1 MKTLLFALFFSLS
14 MMTYAQDCTQVYVEV
29 SSGAQDNEIGW
40 NIAQSNGW
48 AILSGAV
55 GSTNSCIQDG
65 CWTFTMYD
73 GGGDGWAGSII
84 TIFTDEAVLFSGT
97 LNDGNYEVN
106 DLQIGNSEPCEEPA
120 YGCEYEGILYQFGTS
135 IQQECNSCFCEPGF
149 NPNANGFW
157 GCTEQD
163 CSYGCTDE
171 SASNYIDYAT
181 EDDGSCEWLDCD
193 GGLSYTSLNILI
205 EDSLCHSNLYCED
218 YNWDGGDCVFDC
230 NNDLMTIWDID
241 GYFYNG
247 QCDEILN
254 CMAYNFDN
262 ESCLEPQGCEDEN
275 GVSYDHGV
283 QWSIDPCTLC
293 SCENGEISCI
303 TIDCAIPECEAPN
316 YLQDVQGQCC
326 PVCVEV
332 ELETDC
338 TVQNIP
344 IELNVGWGMFGYTCL
359 EPQNVID
366 AFSSITADIIILKDY
381 LGNAYL
387 PEWDF
392 NGIGSLA
399 FARGYQIKMY
409 QTVEGFQFCPTLSVT
424 QVSGQDQIDQL
435 QMQLDQALENISS
448 LEQEIASIIPE
459 DGISQEDV
467 DAAVAAVELSYEGC
481 IAPIYGCTGPD
492 HCNYNALA
500 NTDDGSCVYAQEGY
514 DCYGNVLIQI
524 GDQHAGGIVFQINED
539 GTGLVADLQ
548 DLGVMNWYDAMD
560 MVASVTSQ
568 GYDDWYLP
576 SLEELT
582 LMYNTLG
589 QGADNS
595 GNFEYGFYWSSTEIM
610 NNAWGV
616 DFGTGAVDNGGK
628 VTTNTFRIIRAF

>member
-1 MKTLLFALFFSLS
+1 MKALFYALLFSLS
-14 MMTYAQDCTQVYVEV
+14 IMTYAQDCTQVYVEV
-29 SSGAQDNEIGW
+29 TPGSQDDEIGW

-73 GGGDGWAGSII
+73 GGSDGWAGSVI
-84 TIFTDEAVLFSGT
+84 TIFTDESVLFSGT

-106 DLQIGNSEPCEEPA
+106 DLQIGNSEPCEETA
-120 YGCEYEGILYQFGTS
+120 YGCEYEGVFYQFGTS

-171 SASNYIDYAT
+171 SASNYVDYAT

-193 GGLSYTSLNILI
+193 GGLSYSSLNILI
-205 EDSLCHSNLYCED
+205 EDSVCHSNLYCDD

-230 NNDLMTIWDID
+230 NNDFMTIWDID

-247 QCDEILN
+247 QCDQILN
-254 CMAYNFDN
+254 CMFYNFDN

-275 GVSYDHGV
+275 GLTYDHGV
-283 QWSIDPCTLC
+283 QWSTDPCTLC

-303 TIDCAIPECEAPN
+303 TIDCAIPECESPN

-332 ELETDC
+332 EPEVDC

-359 EPQNVID
+359 EPQNVIE

-392 NGIGSLA
+392 NGIGSLE

-409 QTVEGFQFCPTLSVT
+409 QTVEGFQFCPTPSVT
-424 QVSGQDQIDQL
+424 QVSGQEQIEEL
-435 QMQLDQALENISS
+435 QIQLDEALVVISS
-448 LEQEIASIIPE
+448 MEEEITE
-459 DGISQEDV
+459 NQ
-467 DAAVAAVELSYEGC
+467 
-481 IAPIYGCTGPD
+481 
-492 HCNYNALA
+492 
-500 NTDDGSCVYAQEGY
+500 
-514 DCYGNVLIQI
+514 IQI
-524 GDQHAGGIVFQINED
+524 GDIFAGGIVFQINEN
-539 GTGLVADLQ
+539 GTGLVVAFDDLIEGAT
-548 DLGVMNWYDAMD
+548 DPYGFGWIGYEWGCFGELTDGANG
-560 MVASVTSQ
+560 TSIST
-568 GYDDWYLP
+568 GYQNTLDIANQCSTENGGTTSAQEALAYESESYNDWYLP
-576 SLEELT
+576 SKEELVE
-582 LMYNTLG
+582 MYMTIG
-589 QGADNS
+589 QGSSN
-595 GNFEYGFYWSSTEIM
+595 GNIGGFINEFYWSSSE
-610 NNAWGV
+610 NDDFKSWGV
-616 DFGTGAVDNGGK
+616 NFGYGFTF
-628 VTTNTFRIIRAF
+628 NTDKNLTARVRVIRAF

>member
-29 SSGAQDNEIGW
+29 NSGAQDNEIGW

-163 CSYGCTDE
+163 CSYGCTDIT
-171 SASNYIDYAT
+171 ASNYVEYAT
-181 EDDGSCEWLDCD
+181 EEDGSCEWLDCD
-193 GGLSYTSLNILI
+193 GELGYTPLNILI
-205 EDSLCHSNLYCED
+205 EDSVCHSNLYCED

-262 ESCLEPQGCEDEN
+262 ESCLVPQGCEDEN

-303 TIDCAIPECEAPN
+303 TIDCAIPECEDPN

-392 NGIGSLA
+392 NGIGSLE
-399 FARGYQIKMY
+399 FARGYQIKMN
-409 QTVEGFQFCPTLSVT
+409 QTVEGFQFCSTPSVT

-435 QMQLDQALENISS
+435 QIQLDQALENISS
-448 LEQEIASIIPE
+448 LEQEMASIIPE
-459 DGISQEDV
+459 DGVTQADL
-467 DAAVAAVELSYEGC
+467 DA
-481 IAPIYGCTGPD
+481 IAE
-492 HCNYNALA
+492 NYA
-500 NTDDGSCVYAQEGY
+500 GY
-514 DCYGNVLIQI
+514 TAPLNLQI
-524 GDQHAGGIVFQINED
+524 GDLHAGGIVFQINEN
-539 GTGLVADLQ
+539 GSGLVAAMEDLPEPCQ
-548 DLGVMNWYDAMD
+548 WGEAVTQ
-560 MVASVTSQ
+560 ASSYSSE
-568 GYDDWYLP
+568 GYTGWYLP
-576 SLEELT
+576 SIEELL
-582 LMYNTLG
+582 LMNNTIG
-589 QGADNS
+589 NS
-595 GNFEYGFYWSSTEIM
+595 GSDSDIGEFEPYHYWSSTILV
-610 NNAWGV
+610 V
-616 DFGTGAVDNGGK
+616 DGNFIYGMAEYMFFGSVFSEDVSVLQK
-628 VTTNTFRIIRAF
+628 VRLIRAF

>member
-1 MKTLLFALFFSLS
+1 MKTLFPALFFSLS
-14 MMTYAQDCTQVYVEV
+14 IMTYAQDCTQVYVEV
-29 SSGAQDNEIGW
+29 SPGAQDNEIGW

-55 GSTNSCIQDG
+55 GVTSGCIQDG

-73 GGGDGWAGSII
+73 GGGDGWAGSFI

-106 DLQIGNSEPCEEPA
+106 SLQIGNSEPCEEPA

-171 SASNYIDYAT
+171 SASNYVDYAT
-181 EDDGSCEWLDCD
+181 EDDGSCQWLDCD

-205 EDSLCHSNLYCED
+205 EDSICHSNLYCED

-230 NNDLMTIWDID
+230 NNDFMTLWDID

-247 QCDEILN
+247 QCDQILN
-254 CMAYNFDN
+254 CMFYNFDN

-275 GVSYDHGV
+275 GLTYDHGV
-283 QWSIDPCTLC
+283 QWSTDPCTLC

-303 TIDCAIPECEAPN
+303 TIDCAIPECVAPN

-332 ELETDC
+332 EPETDC

-392 NGIGSLA
+392 NGIGSLE
-399 FARGYQIKMY
+399 FARGYQIKMN
-409 QTVEGFQFCPTLSVT
+409 QTVEGFQFCPTPSVT
-424 QVSGQDQIDQL
+424 QVSGQEQIEELQL
-435 QMQLDQALENISS
+435 QLDEALVMISS
-448 LEQEIASIIPE
+448 LEQEI
-459 DGISQEDV
+459 
-467 DAAVAAVELSYEGC
+467 
-481 IAPIYGCTGPD
+481 
-492 HCNYNALA
+492 
-500 NTDDGSCVYAQEGY
+500 TDDQ
-514 DCYGNVLIQI
+514 IQI
-524 GDQHAGGIVFQINED
+524 GDIFAGGIVFQINEN
-539 GTGLVADLQ
+539 GSGLVAATNDLIEGAT
-548 DLGVMNWYDAMD
+548 DPYGFGWTGYEWGCFGELTDGANG
-560 MVASVTSQ
+560 TSIST
-568 GYDDWYLP
+568 GYQNTLDIATQCSTENGGTTSAQEALAYESESYNDWYLP
-576 SLEELT
+576 SKEELVE
-582 LMYNTLG
+582 MYMTIG
-589 QGADNS
+589 QGSSN
-595 GNFEYGFYWSSTEIM
+595 GNIGGFINEFYWSSSENEDLT
-610 NNAWGV
+610 AWGV
-616 DFGTGAVDNGGK
+616 NFGYGFTF
-628 VTTNTFRIIRAF
+628 NTDKYLTARVRVIRAF